1 MISSLKTRILCRYYK
16 GLWTNLTIVVFQ
28 EGESLV
34 LDDIE
39 QSTEYGQ
46 KRGQRNDESRHRN
59 DERELQGNHGRRTL
73 HDYSKIRQLTARYL
87 GYIPEHELL
96 ALTPAEWRDW
106 LIGGQD
112 RYLDQRQLLIEQA
125 QANGLVQASKRLT
138 SMIRDIEKQ
147 RYEIREPGSYARVQ
161 KARLEE
167 EKEDVNSS
175 KKAQEN
181 SLNRKEVSLWILI
194 LWQRLWPILEIS
206 KAT

>member
-1 MISSLKTRILCRYYK
+1 M
-16 GLWTNLTIVVFQ
+16 VFQ

-161 KARLEE
+161 KVRLEE

-175 KKAQEN
+175 KKVQEN

>member
-16 GLWTNLTIVVFQ
+16 GLWTNLTIVVFSR
-28 EGESLV
+28 GKSLV

-125 QANGLVQASKRLT
+125 QANGLIYKLLR
-138 SMIRDIEKQ
+138 
-147 RYEIREPGSYARVQ
+147 G
-161 KARLEE
+161 
-167 EKEDVNSS
+167 
-175 KKAQEN
+175 
-181 SLNRKEVSLWILI
+181 
-194 LWQRLWPILEIS
+194 
-206 KAT
+206 